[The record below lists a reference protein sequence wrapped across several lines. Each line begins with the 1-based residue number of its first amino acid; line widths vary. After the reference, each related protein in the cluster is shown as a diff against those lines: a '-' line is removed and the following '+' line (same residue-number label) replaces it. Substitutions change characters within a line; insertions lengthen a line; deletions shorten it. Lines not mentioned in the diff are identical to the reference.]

1 MSKIARYSGNLRAF
15 GSNAQGLERTL
26 FGETTQADDLTS
38 QVTAAFLRGWG
49 VVGPS
54 ENPSLEDFNAA
65 FYAISQFIAYQHQ
78 MGVPEWDAAQEYYV
92 GSLCVRGG
100 ETYASVAT
108 NNIGSAPP
116 SAKWTQIITSKNGL
130 SSLGLADSNGYV
142 GRLINI
148 QVFVTNGQYT
158 PTPGTKKIIVE
169 AISGGGG
176 SRSGSTASGQ
186 TGGSTPGYHGQY
198 NKSRFDISAISTPL
212 TVTVGSGG
220 TANNYGGATYF
231 GPYMSL
237 DGGNPADGTLSS
249 STSGVAGSAYHRTGA
264 INTSTGFI
272 LSSSQGETLSAPVIQ
287 VTAGVACGFTAPNS
301 PFPGGW
307 QGRGADGFY
316 AASGTTYTGKTGN
329 PGMVMVKEF
338 A

>member
-1 MSKIARYSGNLRAF
+1 MLIISILLQEELAGVIESA
-15 GSNAQGLERTL
+15 GLTL
-26 FGETTQADDLTS
+26 NKNTNS
-38 QVTAAFLRGWG
+38 QLTAAIKTL
-49 VVGPS
+49 
-54 ENPSLEDFNAA
+54 
-65 FYAISQFIAYQHQ
+65 
-78 MGVPEWDAAQEYYV
+78 V
-92 GSLCVRGG
+92 GS
-100 ETYASVAT
+100 
-108 NNIGSAPP
+108 
-116 SAKWTQIITSKNGL
+116 
-130 SSLGLADSNGYV
+130 
-142 GRLINI
+142 GRLLNI
-148 QVFVTNGQYT
+148 QIFVNNGQYT

-220 TANNYGGATYF
+220 SAGNYGGATYF

-272 LSSSQGETLSAPVIQ
+272 LSSSQGETLSTQVVQ
-287 VTAGVACGFTAPNS
+287 VTAGTACGFSAPSS

-307 QGRGADGFY
+307 QGRGADGIY
-316 AASGTTYTGKTGN
+316 AAAGTSYTGKSGN
-329 PGMVMVKEF
+329 PGMVIVQEY

>member
-1 MSKIARYSGNLRAF
+1 MHRIDTSTAQVDKFGKGKNGFTGGNP
-15 GSNAQGLERTL
+15 QTGLLPTALDADYFDTL
-26 FGETTQADDLTS
+26 QEELAGVIESAGLTLNKNTNS
-38 QVTAAFLRGWG
+38 QLTAAIKTL
-49 VVGPS
+49 
-54 ENPSLEDFNAA
+54 
-65 FYAISQFIAYQHQ
+65 
-78 MGVPEWDAAQEYYV
+78 V
-92 GSLCVRGG
+92 GS
-100 ETYASVAT
+100 
-108 NNIGSAPP
+108 
-116 SAKWTQIITSKNGL
+116 
-130 SSLGLADSNGYV
+130 
-142 GRLINI
+142 GRLLNI
-148 QVFVTNGQYT
+148 QIFVNNGQYT

-220 TANNYGGATYF
+220 SAGNYGGATYF

-272 LSSSQGETLSAPVIQ
+272 LSSSQGETLSTQVVQ
-287 VTAGVACGFTAPNS
+287 VTAGTACGFSAPSS

-307 QGRGADGFY
+307 QGRGADGIY
-316 AASGTTYTGKTGN
+316 AAAGTSYTGKSGN
-329 PGMVMVKEF
+329 PGMVIVQEY